1 MNNLYSQIRVC
12 SLLQKVLSKV
22 AWRWDCTGALSWKL
36 IWSRQCPSPA
46 PPQAVMNCKIR
57 CVLCVQR
64 EQLAATDSSTAVWK
78 SVVRSQL
85 ISPSMCAHPGTCR
98 YKARNV
104 AARRAFALHPQ
115 SPSHSSKDCLRT
127 SVLDHGPQRLPA
139 CAAWQESCCVTAPTQ
154 NAEFASLTQHV
165 SEVCALWK

>member
-46 PPQAVMNCKIR
+46 PPQAVMNCKIW
-57 CVLCVQR
+57 CLLCVQR
-64 EQLAATDSSTAVWK
+64 EQLAATDSSTADINEH
-78 SVVRSQL
+78 VRASW
-85 ISPSMCAHPGTCR
+85 HPGTCR

-115 SPSHSSKDCLRT
+115 KCSHSSKDCPRT

-165 SEVCALWK
+165 PEVCALWK